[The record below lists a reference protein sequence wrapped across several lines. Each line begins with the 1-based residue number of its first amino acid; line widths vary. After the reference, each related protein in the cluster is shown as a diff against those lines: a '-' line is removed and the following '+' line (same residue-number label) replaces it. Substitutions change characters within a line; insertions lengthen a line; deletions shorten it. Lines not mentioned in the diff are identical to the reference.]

1 MNLSPRNPLFPWN
14 SKMPT
19 TEILLLEEST
29 DGGELPLSVNCN
41 FSCFPMFPSD
51 SLDIVSDFIK
61 FISAFF
67 LQGPSGYCRPPSSV
81 EYNQWPVAPVIQSST
96 PTYQT
101 SHPQSE

>member
-1 MNLSPRNPLFPWN
+1 
-14 SKMPT
+14 MPT

-41 FSCFPMFPSD
+41 FSSFPMFPSD

-61 FISAFF
+61 FISALF
-67 LQGPSGYCRPPSSV
+67 LQGSSGYGRLPSSV
-81 EYNQWPVAPVIQSST
+81 ECSQWPVAPVIQSST